1 MIEKQ
6 FSPSMRDEGGEGMAR
21 AIGEGLR
28 GSLRPA
34 NLLTGQLYVDL
45 DFYDDI
51 PVTPIVQIGDYA
63 VLPTVETGLARLEE
77 QIAAVLNKLEAL
89 PLQESLAKIDGAV
102 EQSTRTLEAAEKAF
116 GRSETAIAEVRD
128 SLRAVRKVLENPE
141 FSKLPGEVR
150 ETLVALRGSLEGVGP
165 KSSLYGDLR
174 RTMDELRGAARSIE
188 RVAQT
193 IEEKP
198 NSLVFGKGLK
208 REVIPRAIPAQ

>member
-1 MIEKQ
+1 MLFRS

-102 EQSTRTLEAAEKAF
+102 EI
-116 GRSETAIAEVRD
+116 GRASCR
-128 SLRAVRKVLENPE
+128 
-141 FSKLPGEVR
+141 
-150 ETLVALRGSLEGVGP
+150 
-165 KSSLYGDLR
+165 
-174 RTMDELRGAARSIE
+174 E
-188 RVAQT
+188 RV
-193 IEEKP
+193 
-198 NSLVFGKGLK
+198 
-208 REVIPRAIPAQ
+208 